1 MKTALSIAGSDPSG
15 GAGIQADLKA
25 MTLHGV
31 YGMSVITALTAQ
43 NTTGVFGIHEVP
55 PEFVRQQLEA
65 VFSDIPPDAVK
76 IGMVASAPLMET
88 IARSLR
94 DYHAPQVVVDPVMVS
109 TSGARLMAPEAV
121 ETLRRELLPLAV
133 LVTPNVP
140 EAEIL
145 AGMPVRSPEDMEA
158 AGKRIYEAYG

>member
-1 MKTALSIAGSDPSG
+1 
-15 GAGIQADLKA
+15 
-25 MTLHGV
+25 MTLQGV

-88 IARSLR
+88 IARCLR

-109 TSGARLMAPEAV
+109 TSGARLMAGGSGD
-121 ETLRRELLPLAV
+121 L
-133 LVTPNVP
+133 
-140 EAEIL
+140 
-145 AGMPVRSPEDMEA
+145 A
-158 AGKRIYEAYG
+158 AGTPAPGGVGDPQRPGGGDIGRNARPQPRGYGGCGEEDL